1 MAGYPQFPQYP
12 AGQNPSGQA
21 PAGYGQ
27 QPAKNPFA
35 DGAPPNPYL
44 APQPA
49 MYAAPTTPA
58 PPPGKYPGLWRE
70 GSILVMHK
78 LAPLPDICLLSNQPA
93 ERRLQKKLQWHHPAL
108 ALTIF
113 LGLLVYVILAIIL
126 TKRATIQMP
135 LTQEWYERRQRRLIF
150 AWGTGLACIALMV
163 LGIVLTAQ
171 TEHPE
176 YLLLLL
182 AGFIGGL
189 ITLIAGQALIGLV
202 APKRITDDY
211 VWLKGVS
218 PEFLNRLEVW
228 PYRI

>member
-12 AGQNPSGQA
+12 AGQY
-21 PAGYGQ
+21 PAGQGH
-27 QPAKNPFA
+27 QPGKNPFA
-35 DGAPPNPYL
+35 DGMPPNPYL

-49 MYAAPTTPA
+49 KYAAPSAPA

-70 GSILVMHK
+70 GNILVMHK

-93 ERRLQKKLQWHHPAL
+93 ERRLKKKLQWHHPAI
-108 ALTIF
+108 ALS
-113 LGLLVYVILAIIL
+113 ILAGVLIYVVLAMIL

-135 LTQEWYERRQRRLIF
+135 LTQDWYDRRQRRLMF
-150 AWGTGLACIALMV
+150 AWGVGLACIALMV
-163 LGIVLTAQ
+163 IGIVLTAQ
-171 TEHPE
+171 TDHPE
-176 YLLLLL
+176 YLLLVL

-202 APKRITDDY
+202 APKRMTDEY
-211 VWLKGVS
+211 IWLKGVN
-218 PEFLNRLEVW
+218 PAFLDRLEVW